1 MRMPMLKPL
10 ALATLIIGLAG
21 CSFAPTYH
29 QPRTAMPASFKSGMG
44 QWKVAMPSDEFDRG
58 QWWTVFNDPQLSALE
73 SRLEKANPT
82 LEGALASYDSAR
94 AYASEIRAGLFP
106 SLGVGSDILHQRQ
119 SDERPLR
126 SFDSTYPNE
135 YQNHDLTFNLNYEV
149 DLWGKIRNEVAAGR
163 GDAQASSADMA
174 NIRLSLQAQLANY
187 YMQLRGYD
195 IQQQILSD
203 SLNVYERGLQLTEA
217 LHAGGA
223 VSGLDVSRAQTQLA
237 DSRSL
242 LDQIKGQRA
251 LTEHAIAAL
260 IGTTPS
266 QFSIPMGSKDPV
278 VPVTPT
284 GVPSALLER
293 RPDIAAAERRTF
305 AANAQ
310 IGVARAAYFPTLSLT
325 GGFGWQNTAHNDLF
339 AMGNRYWALGPMSAL
354 NLFDGGYRRGKVR
367 QAHADF
373 EMAAAHYRETV
384 LTAIRQ
390 VEDNLSLLDHLGSA
404 AGDEQQAVQS
414 ALKSQ
419 SIATSRYREG
429 AVSYLDVVTAQ
440 AAALSVELNAQAI
453 RTRRLQASVD
463 LIRALGGGWK
473 RSDMPRMSQ
482 ASAPHPKPNTPGQK
496 V

>member
-1 MRMPMLKPL
+1 MRTPMLKPL
-10 ALATLIIGLAG
+10 AAATLIIGLAG

-29 QPRTAMPASFKSGMG
+29 QPKMPVSASFKEATGA
-44 QWKVAMPSDEFDRG
+44 WKMASPSDQFDRG
-58 QWWTVFNDPQLSALE
+58 QWWKVFNDPQLSALE
-73 SRLEKANPT
+73 ERLEKANPT
-82 LEGALASYDSAR
+82 LAGALASYDGAR
-94 AYASEIRAGLFP
+94 AYASEIRSGLFP
-106 SLGVGSDILHQRQ
+106 SLGVGSDILNQRQ
-119 SDERPLR
+119 SDFRPLR
-126 SFDSTYPNE
+126 DASSTYPDE

-163 GDAQASSADMA
+163 GDAQASSADLA
-174 NIRLSLQAQLANY
+174 NIRLSLQSQLANY
-187 YMQLRGYD
+187 YMQLRGFD
-195 IQQQILSD
+195 IQQQILTD

-223 VSGLDVSRAQTQLA
+223 VSGLDVARAQTQLA

-260 IGTTPS
+260 VGTTPS
-266 QFSIPMGSKDPV
+266 EFSIALTGKDLT
-278 VPVTPT
+278 VPVTPV
-284 GVPSALLER
+284 GVPSTLLER

-325 GGFGWQNTAHNDLF
+325 GGFGWQNTGHNDLL
-339 AMGNRYWALGPMSAL
+339 AMGNRYWALGPISAL

-367 QAHADF
+367 EAHADF
-373 EMAAAHYRETV
+373 EMAAATYRQTV

-404 AGDEQQAVQS
+404 ADDEQQAVTS

-419 SIATSRYREG
+419 SIATNRYREG

-440 AAALSVELNAQAI
+440 ANALSVELNAQAI
-453 RTRRLQASVD
+453 RTSRLQASVN
-463 LIRALGGGWK
+463 LIRALGGGWE

-482 ASAPHPKPNTPGQK
+482 ASAPHPKPNKPDQK
-496 V
+496 I

>member
-29 QPRTAMPASFKSGMG
+29 QPKMPVPASFKEGAG
-44 QWKVAMPSDEFDRG
+44 AWKTATPSDQFDRG
-58 QWWTVFNDPQLSALE
+58 QWWKVFNDPQLSALE
-73 SRLEKANPT
+73 ERLEKANPT
-82 LEGALASYDSAR
+82 LAGALASYDSAR
-94 AYASEIRAGLFP
+94 AYAAEVRSGLFP
-106 SLGVGSDILHQRQ
+106 NLGVGSDILHQRQ
-119 SDERPLR
+119 SEYRPLR
-126 SFDSTYPNE
+126 TAGSSFPNE
-135 YQNHDLTFNLNYEV
+135 YDNHDLTFNLNYEV
-149 DLWGKIRNEVAAGR
+149 DLWGKIRNQVKEGR

-174 NIRLSLQAQLANY
+174 NIRLSLQSQLANY
-187 YMQLRGYD
+187 YMQLRGFD
-195 IQQQILSD
+195 IQQQILTD

-260 IGTTPS
+260 VGTTPS
-266 QFSIPMGSKDPV
+266 EFSIALNDKDLT
-278 VPVTPT
+278 VPVTPA
-284 GVPSALLER
+284 GVPSELLER

-305 AANAQ
+305 AANAE

-339 AMGNRYWALGPMSAL
+339 AMANRYWAVGPMSAL

-367 QAHADF
+367 QAHAEF
-373 EMAAAHYRETV
+373 EMAAATYRETV
-384 LTAIRQ
+384 LTAVRE
-390 VEDNLSLLDHLGSA
+390 VEDNLSLLDHLGRA

-453 RTRRLQASVD
+453 RTRRLQASVN
-463 LIRALGGGWK
+463 LIRALGGGWS
-473 RSDMPRMSQ
+473 RHDMPRMSQ
-482 ASAPHPKPNTPGQK
+482 ASAPHPAANKPGQK